1 MGPLRSAPLPAG
13 RPQPPRRHR
22 APARRLALSR
32 PRASAPGWRLT
43 HGAGSALQA
52 LGCGSLP
59 SLRRGGADRAAPSFS
74 SASRA
79 PLPPPRRASA
89 PPTLQRPLRR
99 FRRGAAA
106 LPHGAYA
113 RWRPDALNGSA
124 RRGSALPAPPPSPPS
139 LAAASHARSHGPC
152 PPLPTRSAGGF
163 RLGPSAQR
171 GALQG
176 ARRRSPRLFPCPRL
190 SRREARLL
198 FPPRPP
204 PLRRVLC
211 QRKRVRSAAILEPGT
226 RRNAKAA
233 SASRGV
239 CPQQRWVAALT
250 GRARRLRF
258 PSFFWDYSLNAVTP
272 SADCEAHW
280 ALRCLRSLRSPVH
293 AGGAGEAG
301 GRAVPGAAPWAHLS
315 ISPPHPRS
323 ESCLAP
329 AEERA
334 GCGLSTPQI
343 RPPRNKA
350 RSPVHRFQ
358 LTHGAAASLLSHGR
372 AQPLPAAGRR
382 AGGFWPG
389 GSHAALWTGDSQ
401 SAQRVPPTQCKG
413 GFL

>member
-1 MGPLRSAPLPAG
+1 M
-13 RPQPPRRHR
+13 
-22 APARRLALSR
+22 
-32 PRASAPGWRLT
+32 
-43 HGAGSALQA
+43 
-52 LGCGSLP
+52 
-59 SLRRGGADRAAPSFS
+59 
-74 SASRA
+74 
-79 PLPPPRRASA
+79 
-89 PPTLQRPLRR
+89 
-99 FRRGAAA
+99 
-106 LPHGAYA
+106 
-113 RWRPDALNGSA
+113 
-124 RRGSALPAPPPSPPS
+124 
-139 LAAASHARSHGPC
+139 
-152 PPLPTRSAGGF
+152 
-163 RLGPSAQR
+163 
-171 GALQG
+171 
-176 ARRRSPRLFPCPRL
+176 
-190 SRREARLL
+190 
-198 FPPRPP
+198 
-204 PLRRVLC
+204 
-211 QRKRVRSAAILEPGT
+211 EPGT

-272 SADCEAHW
+272 K
-280 ALRCLRSLRSPVH
+280 RGLRSALGAEVPTLPPLARSR
-293 AGGAGEAG
+293 GWRRRG
-301 GRAVPGAAPWAHLS
+301 GRESGTRSCSSGTSLYL
-315 ISPPHPRS
+315 PPHPRS

-334 GCGLSTPQI
+334 GCELSTPQI

-358 LTHGAAASLLSHGR
+358 LTHGR